1 MNTKFTEPELATR
14 MSLIKPSA
22 SMAAKQKVDLLRQ
35 QGKSIIDFTI
45 GEPDFDTPE
54 HIKQAGIK
62 AIVEG
67 KTKYTSSRGI
77 KALIEAIQY
86 KYQRD
91 NGLTILPE
99 QIIVGSGAKQL
110 IFNAL
115 MATLNEGDEVIIPT
129 PYWVSYPE
137 MVILNGGKPVILN
150 TTEENGFKLTAEL
163 LEKSITAKT
172 KWLLLNS
179 PNNPSGAIYTKKEL
193 EDILDVLA
201 KYPYVRLMVDEIYE
215 HFSFNQEYVS
225 PLSIRPSMNRQILLI
240 NGVSK
245 SYAMT
250 GWRVGY
256 AIGDARL
263 ISAMSTLISQMTSC
277 VSEFSQY
284 AAAAALTESQECIK
298 KFKSAFLLRRD
309 TLCNLLNSIK
319 GMKCERPDGSFY
331 AFPNIKGFIGKKTPE
346 GKLILSDIDFV
357 NYLIDFAQI
366 AVLDGSA
373 YGVPGHIRISFAT
386 ELEKIEIACS
396 NIKKA
401 CDSLI

>member
-298 KFKSAFLLRRD
+298 K
-309 TLCNLLNSIK
+309 I
-319 GMKCERPDGSFY
+319 
-331 AFPNIKGFIGKKTPE
+331 
-346 GKLILSDIDFV
+346 
-357 NYLIDFAQI
+357 
-366 AVLDGSA
+366 
-373 YGVPGHIRISFAT
+373 
-386 ELEKIEIACS
+386 
-396 NIKKA
+396 
-401 CDSLI
+401 